1 MLAYI
6 SIGSF
11 DLANTL
17 LQQFPSNVPISLLEH
32 VINVCESL
40 LQDHTAVGFRAQ
52 ENAMLEL
59 ISKLDIMCGNSPRYH
74 DDTEDVGTLKGI
86 DDNNNTGL
94 SVVNEE
100 QEHLFDYNLPTK
112 NVNNTN
118 GTNSNDNRRN
128 PISPS
133 RSPTTSST
141 TSHQEGVDEF
151 INNDDFFNDLEDDD
165 EKERLN
171 NLINAGLYVKQ

>member
-1 MLAYI
+1 M
-6 SIGSF
+6 
-11 DLANTL
+11 
-17 LQQFPSNVPISLLEH
+17 
-32 VINVCESL
+32 
-40 LQDHTAVGFRAQ
+40 
-52 ENAMLEL
+52 
-59 ISKLDIMCGNSPRYH
+59 GNSPRYH
-74 DDTEDVGTLKGI
+74 DDGEDVGTLKGI

-100 QEHLFDYNLPTK
+100 QEHLLNYNLPTK

-118 GTNSNDNRRN
+118 ETNSNDNRRN

-133 RSPTTSST
+133 RSPTTLST